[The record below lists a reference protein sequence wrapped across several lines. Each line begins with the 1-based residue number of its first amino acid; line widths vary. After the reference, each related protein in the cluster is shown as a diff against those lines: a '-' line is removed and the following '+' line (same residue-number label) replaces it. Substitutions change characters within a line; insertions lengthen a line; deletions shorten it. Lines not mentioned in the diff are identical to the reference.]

1 MKTAT
6 RFLALT
12 GVVVLAAVL
21 LVSSAVTAGTITIK
35 YSDSDP
41 PGGVRT
47 NFVKNVWFPEMV
59 KQTGGKIAFQD
70 YWGGAMVTAPES
82 LKAIGDNV
90 TNMGFVF
97 AEFYSKQLPLHQGFK
112 LFPVGPGGWQAQRW
126 FYDKVYSE
134 IPEFSAEL
142 KKYNQMPLLATAG
155 LPGAFCSTKPIT
167 KVDDLKGRKWRASSR
182 WVLAFLKNAGATPVS
197 VPWADVYMALQTGT
211 IDGVLTNYDGAAMTK
226 LDEAGP
232 NILVAKEL
240 WWATPFLHLVNLD
253 FWKGLPKD
261 VQDGILKASAT
272 ASEQF
277 GKSFDEA
284 FDQIVAAEKKA
295 GRKVNIMPADE
306 LAKWE
311 QAAGA
316 QEQAKIWVK
325 ELQDGGYKNADQIL
339 AKLTALHKE
348 AMAKDKK

>member
-1 MKTAT
+1 
-6 RFLALT
+6 
-12 GVVVLAAVL
+12 
-21 LVSSAVTAGTITIK
+21 
-35 YSDSDP
+35 
-41 PGGVRT
+41 
-47 NFVKNVWFPEMV
+47 
-59 KQTGGKIAFQD
+59 
-70 YWGGAMVTAPES
+70 
-82 LKAIGDNV
+82 
-90 TNMGFVF
+90 MGFVF
-97 AEFYSKQLPLHQGFK
+97 PEFYSKQLPLHQGFK
-112 LFPVGPGGWQAQRW
+112 LFPVGPGSWAAQRW

-134 IPEFSAEL
+134 VPEFKAEL
-142 KKYNQMPLLATAG
+142 QKFNQMPLLATAG
-155 LPGAFCSTKPIT
+155 LPGAFLSTKPIT

-226 LDEAGP
+226 LDEPGS
-232 NILVAKEL
+232 NVLVAKEL

-261 VQDGILKASAT
+261 VQDGILKASAN

-277 GKSFDEA
+277 GKSFDES
-284 FDQIVAAEKKA
+284 FDQILATMKKA

-311 QAAGA
+311 QATGF

-325 ELQDGGYKNADQIL
+325 ELQDGGIKNADQIFV
-339 AKLTALHKE
+339 KLTALHKE

>member
-1 MKTAT
+1 
-6 RFLALT
+6 
-12 GVVVLAAVL
+12 
-21 LVSSAVTAGTITIK
+21 
-35 YSDSDP
+35 
-41 PGGVRT
+41 
-47 NFVKNVWFPEMV
+47 
-59 KQTGGKIAFQD
+59 
-70 YWGGAMVTAPES
+70 
-82 LKAIGDNV
+82 
-90 TNMGFVF
+90 
-97 AEFYSKQLPLHQGFK
+97 
-112 LFPVGPGGWQAQRW
+112 
-126 FYDKVYSE
+126 
-134 IPEFSAEL
+134 
-142 KKYNQMPLLATAG
+142 LLATAG

-167 KVDDLKGRKWRASSR
+167 KVADLKGRKWRASSR

-325 ELQDGGYKNADQIL
+325 DLQDGGYKNADQIL

>member
-1 MKTAT
+1 LVA
-6 RFLALT
+6 
-12 GVVVLAAVL
+12 VAAVL
-21 LVSSAVTAGTITIK
+21 LALCMAGPVTAGTITVK
-35 YSDSDP
+35 YSDHDP

-47 NFVKNVWFPEMV
+47 NFVKNVWFPEMIR
-59 KQTGGKIAFQD
+59 QTGNKIAIQD
-70 YWGGAMVTAPES
+70 YWGGAMVSAPEA

-112 LFPVGPGGWQAQRW
+112 LFPVGPASWAAQRW

-134 IPEFSAEL
+134 IPEFKAEL
-142 KKYNQMPLLATAG
+142 QKFNQMPLLATAG
-155 LPGAFCSTKPIT
+155 LPGAFLSTKPING
-167 KVDDLKGRKWRASSR
+167 VADLKGRKWRASSR

-226 LDEAGP
+226 LDEPGS
-232 NILVAKEL
+232 NVLVAKEL
-240 WWATPFLHLVNLD
+240 WWATPFLHMVNLD

-261 VQDGILKASAT
+261 VQDGILKASAN

-277 GKSFDEA
+277 GKAYDES
-284 FDQIVAAEKKA
+284 FDQILATMKKA

-316 QEQAKIWVK
+316 QEQARIWVK
-325 ELQDGGYKNADQIL
+325 ELQEGGIKNADQIY
-339 AKLTALHKE
+339 AKLVAFHKE

>member
-1 MKTAT
+1 MRNWKLCLGLLGVLGLLVGLVAPMPAVAGT
-6 RFLALT
+6 
-12 GVVVLAAVL
+12 VVV
-21 LVSSAVTAGTITIK
+21 K
-35 YSDSDP
+35 YSDHDP

-47 NFVKNVWFPEMV
+47 NFLKNVWLPEMV
-59 KQTGGKIAFQD
+59 KQTGGKITIQD
-70 YWGGAMVTAPES
+70 FWGGAMVSAPEA

-90 TNMGFVF
+90 ANMGFVF
-97 AEFYSKQLPLHQGFK
+97 PEFYSKQLPLHQGFK
-112 LFPVGPGGWQAQRW
+112 LFPIGPGSWAAQHW
-126 FYDKVYSE
+126 FYEKVYSE
-134 IPEFSAEL
+134 IPEFKAEL
-142 KKYNQMPLLATAG
+142 KKFNQMPLLATAG
-155 LPGAFCSTKPIT
+155 LPGAFLSTKPIT
-167 KVDDLKGRKWRASSR
+167 KISDLKGRKWRASSR

-226 LDEAGP
+226 LDEPGQ

-253 FWKGLPKD
+253 FWAGLPKD
-261 VQDGILKASAT
+261 VQDGILKASAG

-277 GKSFDEA
+277 GKAYDDA
-284 FDQIVAAEKKA
+284 FEQILGTMKKA
-295 GRKVNIMPADE
+295 GRKVSIAGADE

-316 QEQAKIWVK
+316 QEQAKVWVK
-325 ELQDGGYKNADQIL
+325 ELQEAGIKNVDQIL

-348 AMAKDKK
+348 AMTKDKK

>member
-1 MKTAT
+1 VG
-6 RFLALT
+6 LALS
-12 GVVVLAAVL
+12 LAL
-21 LVSSAVTAGTITIK
+21 LVGTVSYAGTITIK
-35 YSDSDP
+35 YSDHDP
-41 PGGVRT
+41 PGGMRT
-47 NFVKNVWFPEMV
+47 NYVKNVWFREMI
-59 KQTGGKIAFQD
+59 KQTGNKIVIED
-70 YWGGAMVTAPES
+70 YWGGAMVSAPEA

-90 TNMGFVF
+90 ANMGFVF
-97 AEFYSKQLPLHQGFK
+97 PEFYSKQLPLHQGFK
-112 LFPVGPGGWQAQRW
+112 LFPVGPGSWAAQRW

-134 IPEFSAEL
+134 IPEFKAEL
-142 KKYNQMPLLATAG
+142 QKFNQMPLLATAG
-155 LPGAFCSTKPIT
+155 LPGAFLSTKSIT
-167 KVDDLKGRKWRASSR
+167 KVTDLKGRKWRASSR

-226 LDEAGP
+226 LDEPGS
-232 NILVAKEL
+232 NVLVAKEL

-253 FWKGLPKD
+253 FWNGLPKD
-261 VQDGILKASAT
+261 VQDGILKASAN

-277 GKSFDEA
+277 GKSFDES
-284 FDQIVAAEKKA
+284 FDQILATMKKA

-311 QAAGA
+311 QATGY

-325 ELQDGGYKNADQIL
+325 ELQDTGIKNADQIL
-339 AKLTALHKE
+339 VKLAALHKE

>member
-6 RFLALT
+6 RIVALT
-12 GVVVLAAVL
+12 GVVALAVVLLAA
-21 LVSSAVTAGTITIK
+21 SAVTAGTITVK
-35 YSDSDP
+35 YSDHDP

-47 NFVKNVWFPEMV
+47 NFVKNVWFPEMI
-59 KQTGGKIAFQD
+59 KQTGNKITIQD
-70 YWGGAMVTAPES
+70 YWGGAMVSAPEA

-97 AEFYSKQLPLHQGFK
+97 PEFYSKQLQLHQGFK
-112 LFPVGPGGWQAQRW
+112 LFPVGPATWESQRW
-126 FYDKVYSE
+126 LYKKVYDE
-134 IPEFSAEL
+134 IPEFLGEFQ
-142 KKYNQMPLLATAG
+142 KFNQMPLFATAG
-155 LPGAFCSTKPIT
+155 LPAAFTSTKPIT
-167 KVDDLKGRKWRASSR
+167 KVADLKGRKWRASSR
-182 WVLAFLKNAGATPVS
+182 WVLAYIKNAGATPVS
-197 VPWADVYMALQTGT
+197 VPWADCYMALQTGT

-240 WWATPFLHLVNLD
+240 WWATPFVHLVNLD

-261 VQDGILKASAT
+261 VQDGILKASET
-272 ASEQF
+272 ASAQF
-277 GKSFDEA
+277 GKAYDEA

-295 GRKVNIMPADE
+295 GRKVNIMGSDE

-311 QAAGA
+311 QATGY
-316 QEQAKIWVK
+316 QEQQKIWVK
-325 ELQDGGYKNADQIL
+325 ELQEAGYKNADQIL
-339 AKLTALHKE
+339 AKLTAIHKE